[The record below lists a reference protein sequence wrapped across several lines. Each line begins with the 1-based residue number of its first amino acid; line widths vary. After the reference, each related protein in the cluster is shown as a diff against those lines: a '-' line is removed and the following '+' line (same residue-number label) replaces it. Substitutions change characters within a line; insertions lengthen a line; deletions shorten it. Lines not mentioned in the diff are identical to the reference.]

1 MVVVVVVE
9 EEGEILEVVWT
20 RSSADWPP
28 GSDSLRAGWGGR
40 TL

>member
-1 MVVVVVVE
+1 MVMVVVV
-9 EEGEILEVVWT
+9 EEGEILEVVWP

-28 GSDSLRAGWGGR
+28 GSGSLRAGGR